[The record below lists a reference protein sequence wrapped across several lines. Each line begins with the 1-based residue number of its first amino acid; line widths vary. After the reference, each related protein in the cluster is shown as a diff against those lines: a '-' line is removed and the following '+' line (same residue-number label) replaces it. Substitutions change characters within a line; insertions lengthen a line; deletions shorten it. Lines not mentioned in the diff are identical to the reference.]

1 MVRPVANPRMI
12 RFGVF
17 ELDLDT
23 RELRKSGFRIKLQ
36 GQPFQILTML
46 LARPGTI
53 VTREELQKELW
64 PSDTFVDFD
73 LSLNSAIKKLR
84 QALND
89 DSENPRF
96 IETLYRRGYRFI
108 GPVEVPAGIDQV
120 QPAENGLDSA
130 APAKPIYDAGS
141 PPAADAGR
149 SASALAS
156 LPARK
161 TPRLYPIAAIL
172 FAVVVLVAIAFF
184 WLRAPLP
191 APRVL
196 SSAQLTSDNLP
207 KDLVMT
213 DGPRVYFV
221 ETLDERALLSQVSAS
236 GGEVGHIVTPFA
248 DTLLHAVSPLRSELL
263 VSSPSDEGI
272 LGSGQAAAWII
283 PIPAGSPRRVGDF
296 TVNAATWSR
305 DGQQLAYSR
314 DHDIYLAK
322 WDGTQSHKLMTIA
335 NSCGD
340 HPCWDLQFSPD
351 AKHLRFTA
359 SSLDFRFSLWEV
371 GIDGS
376 GLRQLLPGFH
386 QDLGECCGRWSDDG
400 RYYFFVAFHN
410 GRSDIWALR
419 ESAGIFHPSS
429 PDPLPITTGP
439 LAYSSPS
446 PALAGN
452 RLFVIGELQRAR
464 LERLDTKSRQFVPF
478 LNGIS
483 AGETDFSRDGKW
495 VTYVSYPDYLLW
507 RSRIDGSEKLQLTYP
522 SVTVSTPRWSPD
534 GRQITYACT
543 PEGKIQG
550 VCIVS
555 ADGRSTE
562 EIPIGGQKWPDD
574 PQWAPDGKSLILA
587 LYPPGLV
594 STGPQDYSVGRFDL
608 QARKITT
615 LPGSEGMLA
624 PRWSPDGRYIST
636 FSVDG
641 KKVMLLE
648 LSTGRW
654 SQLAAGNILQAP
666 SWSLDS
672 KNLYFEDFGVDGP
685 EIDRVSVGT
694 RKKERV
700 AELKDVPRVP
710 LVGSGSPWTGV
721 APDGSPLI
729 MRDVG
734 NRELYSLELQLP

>member
-1 MVRPVANPRMI
+1 MVRPVANPKII
-12 RFGVF
+12 RFGLF

-23 RELRKSGFRIKLQ
+23 RELRKSGVRIRLQ

-108 GPVEVPAGIDQV
+108 GPVEGPAGIEPIQLSEDG
-120 QPAENGLDSA
+120 ADSA
-130 APAKPIYDAGS
+130 APAKPIGI
-141 PPAADAGR
+141 PAAI
-149 SASALAS
+149 LAES
-156 LPARK
+156 LPAQK
-161 TPRLYPIAAIL
+161 TPRAYLPAAVL
-172 FAVVVLVAIAFF
+172 LAVVVLLAIAFF

-196 SSAQLTSDNLP
+196 STAQLTSDNLA
-207 KDLVMT
+207 KNLVTT

-221 ETLDERALLSQVSAS
+221 ETVDERALLSQVSAS
-236 GGEVGHIVTPFA
+236 GGEVSHIVTPFA
-248 DTLLHAVSPLRSELL
+248 DPLLHAVSPLRSELL

-272 LGSGQAAAWII
+272 LGSGQGAAWIV
-283 PIPAGSPRRVGDF
+283 PIPAGSPRRVSDF

-314 DHDIYLAK
+314 DHDIYLAR
-322 WDGTQSHKLMTIA
+322 WDGKQSHKLMTIA
-335 NSCGD
+335 DSCA
-340 HPCWDLQFSPD
+340 DLQFSPD

-359 SSLDFRFSLWEV
+359 SSLDFRLSLWEV
-371 GIDGS
+371 RIDGS
-376 GLRQLLPGFH
+376 GLRPLLPGFH
-386 QDLGECCGRWSDDG
+386 QDPGECCGRWSADG
-400 RYYFFVAFHN
+400 RYYFFVALHN

-419 ESAGIFHPSS
+419 ERAGIFHPSS

-439 LAYSSPS
+439 LAYSSS
-446 PALAGN
+446 APALAGN
-452 RLFVIGELQRAR
+452 RLFVIGELPRAR
-464 LERLDTKSRQFVPF
+464 LERLDTKSQQFVPF

-483 AGETDFSRDGKW
+483 AGDTDFSRDGKW

-555 ADGRSTE
+555 ADGGSTE
-562 EIPIGGQKWPDD
+562 EIPIGSQKWPDD

-608 QARKITT
+608 QAKKITT

-624 PRWSPDGRYIST
+624 PRLSPDGRYIST

>member
-1 MVRPVANPRMI
+1 MGRPVANPKII
-12 RFGVF
+12 RFGLYEV
-17 ELDLDT
+17 DLDT

-46 LARPGTI
+46 LARPGAI
-53 VTREELQKELW
+53 ITRGELQRELW

-73 LSLNSAIKKLR
+73 LSLNSAVKKLR

-96 IETLYRRGYRFI
+96 VETLYRRGYRFI
-108 GPVEVPAGIDQV
+108 GPVESPAGIEQI
-120 QPAENGLDSA
+120 QPVESRTD
-130 APAKPIYDAGS
+130 P
-141 PPAADAGR
+141 
-149 SASALAS
+149 AS
-156 LPARK
+156 LAESFAAQK
-161 TPRLYPIAAIL
+161 TRRLYLIAAVL
-172 FAVVVLVAIAFF
+172 FAVVALVAIAFF

-196 SSAQLTSDNLP
+196 STAQLTSDNLP

-221 ETLDERALLSQVSAS
+221 ETVNERALLSQVSAN
-236 GGEVGHIVTPFA
+236 GGEISQIPTPFA
-248 DTLLHAVSPLRSELL
+248 NSFLHAVSALRSELL
-263 VSSPSDEGI
+263 VDSGNEEGI
-272 LGSGQAAAWII
+272 LGSGQAPAWIV
-283 PIPAGSPRRVGDF
+283 PIPAGSPRRVDDLL
-296 TVNAATWSR
+296 VNAATWSR

-314 DHDIYLAK
+314 DHDIYIAK
-322 WDGTQSHKLMTIA
+322 WDGTQSHKLITTADI
-335 NSCGD
+335 CG
-340 HPCWDLQFSPD
+340 DLQFSPD

-386 QDLGECCGRWSDDG
+386 QDLGVCCGRWSADG

-419 ESAGIFHPSS
+419 ETTGIFRPRS

-439 LAYSSPS
+439 LAYFSPA
-446 PALAGN
+446 PALARD
-452 RLFVIGELQRAR
+452 RLFVIGEQQRAQ
-464 LERLDTKSRQFVPF
+464 LERLDTKSQQFVVF

-507 RSRIDGSEKLQLTYP
+507 RSRSDGSEKLQLTYAP
-522 SVTVSTPRWSPD
+522 VNVAMPRWSPD
-534 GRQITYACT
+534 GRQIAYSCGLPGETQKA
-543 PEGKIQG
+543 
-550 VCIVS
+550 CIVS
-555 ADGRSTE
+555 ADGGVTE
-562 EIPIGGQKWPDD
+562 EVQIGGQHVPDD
-574 PQWAPDGKSLILA
+574 PQWSPDGKSLILA

-594 STGPQDYSVGRFDL
+594 STKPQDYSVGQFDL
-608 QARKITT
+608 QAKKITT
-615 LPGSEGMLA
+615 LSGSEGMLA

-636 FSVDG
+636 LSVDG
-641 KKVMLLE
+641 KKAMLLE

-654 SQLAAGNILQAP
+654 SELATGTILLYP
-666 SWSLDS
+666 NWSLDS
-672 KNLYFEDFGVDGP
+672 KYAYFEDRGADGP
-685 EIDRVSVGT
+685 EIDRVLLAT

-700 AELKDVPRVP
+700 AVLKGISRV
-710 LVGSGSPWTGV
+710 LMEDSEAPWNGV

-734 NRELYSLELQLP
+734 YRELYSLELQLP